1 MTWAY
6 ILSYKVVILSKGKIK
21 IPDLQNTRW
30 SLLKREEDTY
40 HHNEKLTMEMPGFL
54 SSRKGVSL
62 LLIPDYSGINKGQSF
77 PDRSNPAHRKPPV
90 KCILTFCLWFPLKSF
105 RVVGLTLRSLIH
117 FGFIFFVWCY
127 KMFQFHSFTCS
138 WAFRPATRVEET
150 LFMPLYI
157 CASFVKDNLC
167 IGVCIYLWVLYFV
180 PLIYIS
186 VFLPY
191 CLDGCL
197 DDYSF
202 VV

>member
-30 SLLKREEDTY
+30 SLLKREEGTY

-117 FGFIFFVWCY
+117 FGFIFLCGVTKCS
-127 KMFQFHSFTCS
+127 SFILLHV
-138 WAFRPATRVEET
+138 VEHFAQQHV
-150 LFMPLYI
+150 L
-157 CASFVKDNLC
+157 KRLC
-167 IGVCIYLWVLYFV
+167 LCHCIFV
-180 PLIYIS
+180 PPLSKIT
-186 VFLPY
+186 
-191 CLDGCL
+191 CA
-197 DDYSF
+197 
-202 VV
+202 